1 MVSISE
7 ELLELEQISK
17 LGQRHIAVVHEHWKA
32 LRGERAMPGR
42 REIDP
47 FALKS
52 ALGLIIIAQHEPDV
66 DDFRFTLFGTM
77 IAQAMG
83 RDYTGRLASELT
95 PESYAAAVLAS
106 YRTVRGSGKPRLTRL
121 TIGPA
126 NSVMVYHRLLLPLGA
141 DGKTADAL
149 LIVSDNERHFWRILS
164 A

>member
-7 ELLELEQISK
+7 ELLELEQIPK
-17 LGQRHIAVVHEHWKA
+17 LGQRHIAVVYEHWKR
-32 LRGERAMPGR
+32 LRGERVMPAR

-52 ALGLIIIAQHEPDV
+52 ALGLIIIAQHEPEG

-95 PESYAAAVLAS
+95 PKSYATAILES
-106 YRTVRGSGKPRLTRL
+106 YRTVRRSGEPRLTRL
-121 TIGPA
+121 SIGPV
-126 NSVMVYHRLLLPLGA
+126 NNVMVYHRLLLPLGA
-141 DGKTADAL
+141 DGKTVDSL